1 MKITS
6 VEIFD
11 IHTDLA
17 PDWHP
22 VILQI
27 HTDEDITGLGEVGLA
42 YGTGHTAGVGMVKDL
57 VEAFVLGADPF
68 KSEKLWEDM
77 LRLSFWGMGGGPVVY
92 GGMSAIDIALWD
104 IKGKAL
110 GVPVYQLLGGQ
121 TNPKLRAYASQLQY
135 GWGKKRQRLSDPA
148 EYAEAALA
156 ATSEGYTCVKVDPLV
171 IDSEGNPSLAPL
183 RGMLPKPRLDLF
195 EQRVKAIRQAV
206 GRDVD
211 IILDLHALPSRTT
224 LLQLAQI
231 WREYDCIYFEESV
244 HSLNSALQRH
254 VTGGTMTP
262 MAAGERLYTRWG
274 YREYLESSSLSLIQ
288 PDLQLAGGIT
298 EGKKICDFAH
308 IYDVQVQLHVCG
320 SPVATA
326 AALQLETVIPNFF
339 IHEHNNHATKPY
351 NTELC
356 LQDYQP
362 RDGYF
367 EAPDLPG
374 LGIALNIEVA
384 SDSPS
389 ITVR

>member
-1 MKITS
+1 M
-6 VEIFD
+6 
-11 IHTDLA
+11 
-17 PDWHP
+17 
-22 VILQI
+22 QI
-27 HTDEDITGLGEVGLA
+27 RTDEGITGLGEVGLA
-42 YGTGHTAGVGMVKDL
+42 YGTGHTAGVGMVKNL

-110 GVPVYQLLGGQ
+110 NVPVYQLLGGQ
-121 TNPKLRAYASQLQY
+121 TNQKLRAYASQLQY
-135 GWGKKRQRLSDPA
+135 GWGKTKQRLSDPV
-148 EYAEAALA
+148 EYAEAASA
-156 ATSEGYTCVKVDPLV
+156 AVAEGFTCVKVDPLV
-171 IDSEGNPSLAPL
+171 IDSNGNPSLAPL
-183 RGMLPKPRLDLF
+183 SGMLPKNRLELF
-195 EQRVKAIRQAV
+195 EKRVKAIRQAV
-206 GRDVD
+206 GPDVD
-211 IILDLHALPSRTT
+211 IILDLHGLPSRTT
-224 LLQLAQI
+224 FLQLAQI
-231 WREYDCIYFEESV
+231 WREYECTYFEESV
-244 HSLNSALQRH
+244 HCLNSALQQK
-254 VTGGTMTP
+254 VTDGTAIP
-262 MAAGERLYTRWG
+262 MAAGERIYTRWG
-274 YREYLESSSLSLIQ
+274 YREYLESGYLSLIQ

-308 IYDVQVQLHVCG
+308 TYDVQVQLHVCG

-326 AALQLETVIPNFF
+326 VALQLETVIPNFF

-362 RDGYF
+362 HDGYF

-374 LGIALNIEVA
+374 LGIALNIEVVGR
-384 SDSPS
+384 SPS